1 MSIGKGAGQRC
12 AERPTF
18 RECVRIAVFKTRAQG
33 LKTAIEIDFI
43 PDNIALVQLSGR
55 NS

>member
-1 MSIGKGAGQRC
+1 MSIGEGAGQRC
-12 AERPTF
+12 AERLTF
-18 RECVRIAVFKTRAQG
+18 RDCVRTAVFKTLVQR

-43 PDNIALVQLSGR
+43 PDNIAAVKLSGR